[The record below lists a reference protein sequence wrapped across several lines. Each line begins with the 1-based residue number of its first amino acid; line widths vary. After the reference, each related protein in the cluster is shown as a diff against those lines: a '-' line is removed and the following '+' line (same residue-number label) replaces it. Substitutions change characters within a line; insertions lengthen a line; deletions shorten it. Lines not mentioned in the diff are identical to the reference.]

1 MLRSR
6 GIANLPLH
14 WGKAPPWLFEKMVRL
29 GREITAALVLEF
41 GPREVLIRL
50 SDPYWF
56 QALGAVLGF
65 DWHSSGVTTTVCG
78 ALKEGIR
85 GQEHDLGL
93 FIAGGKGATS
103 RQTPVEIGN
112 YAPYLSVDPQPLVY
126 ASRMAAKV
134 DSVAVQD
141 GYTLYHHV
149 FVFTREGEWC
159 VVQQGMNSDTRYARR
174 YHWIS
179 SAVSDFVCEPES
191 AICCDCREES
201 VLDLIAA
208 DSGKCRQAVAL
219 LSREKPE
226 RLLAELKAVRGLELP
241 ERHPIKMEDIHP
253 DRLQKIFLSTYDRQP
268 GDFKK
273 LLEMPGVGAKTV
285 RALSLL
291 AELLYGA
298 PASFSD
304 PARYSFA
311 HGGKDGH
318 PYPVDLESY
327 GKSISF
333 LETAVRRARV
343 GDGDKLKS
351 LRSLEAWWHQVSK
364 EHASVFSLSA
374 KSSPGSGTIGR

>member
-1 MLRSR
+1 
-6 GIANLPLH
+6 
-14 WGKAPPWLFEKMVRL
+14 MVQL
-29 GREITAALVLEF
+29 GREITAALVFEF

-50 SDPYWF
+50 SDPCWF

-65 DWHSSGVTTTVCG
+65 DWHSSGVTTTVCA
-78 ALKEGIR
+78 ALKEGIQGR
-85 GQEHDLGL
+85 EKDLGL
-93 FIAGGKGATS
+93 FIAGGKGALS
-103 RQTPVEIGN
+103 RRTPQEIETH
-112 YAPYLSVDPQPLVY
+112 AEHLSTDPHPLVY

-159 VVQQGMNSDTRYARR
+159 VVQQGMNPDTRYARR

-179 SAVSDFVCEPES
+179 TAVSDFVCEPES
-191 AICCDCREES
+191 AICCDSRENS
-201 VLDLIAA
+201 VLDLVAA
-208 DSGKCRQAVAL
+208 ESQGCRQAVAL

-226 RLLAELKAVRGLELP
+226 KLLAELKAARGLQLP
-241 ERHPIKMEDIHP
+241 ERHPVRIEDIHP
-253 DRLQKIFLSTYDRQP
+253 DRLWKIFLSTYERQP
-268 GDFKK
+268 GDFET
-273 LLEMPGVGAKTV
+273 LLGMPGVGGKTV

-318 PYPVDLESY
+318 PFPVDKETY
-327 GKSISF
+327 GKSIDF
-333 LETAVRRARV
+333 LERAVRKARL
-343 GDGDKLKS
+343 GNGDKLRA
-351 LRSLEAWWHQVSK
+351 LRSLDLWWRWTSK
-364 EHASVFSLSA
+364 AQTGVIGQFPR
-374 KSSPGSGTIGR
+374 SSPARDTIAR